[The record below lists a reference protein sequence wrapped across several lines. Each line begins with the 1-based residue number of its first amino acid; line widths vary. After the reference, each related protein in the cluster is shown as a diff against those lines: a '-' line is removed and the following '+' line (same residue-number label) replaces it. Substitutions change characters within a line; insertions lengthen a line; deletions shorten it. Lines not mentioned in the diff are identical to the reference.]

1 MQYFKGTLNFLK
13 VNHESNSEHVLSQCL
28 STNYN
33 SLSCSQPFREKF
45 VSIKPIKSQER
56 ASNDERNIAHQTLR
70 YLQKRQSDF
79 VFFVPAVSTEL
90 IE

>member
-13 VNHESNSEHVLSQCL
+13 DKFWARTFSVL

-56 ASNDERNIAHQTLR
+56 ASNDERNIGHQTLR